1 MDPLTIAMLAV
12 LAVLVFFMFRNSRK
26 RKADAEA
33 LRQQIVPGADVMTNF
48 GLFGKLVSMDE
59 VTKVAELEVSPGNIV
74 RVHSQTIAK
83 VVDDTAGAA
92 GGAEG
97 TPRSVEEAME
107 IANREEAEREAAKA
121 QAGTEPQYGE
131 RVDEVVVEQP
141 AAEVKKPVRRST
153 TKKTAE

>member
-59 VTKVAELEVSPGNIV
+59 VSKVAELEIAPGNIV

-83 VVDDTAGAA
+83 VVDEAA
-92 GGAEG
+92 GTAEG
-97 TPRSVEEAME
+97 EPRSVEEAME

-121 QAGTEPQYGE
+121 EGSIEPQYGE
-131 RVDEVVVEQP
+131 RVDEVVVEEP

>member
-59 VTKVAELEVSPGNIV
+59 VAKVAELEIAPGNVV

-83 VVDDTAGAA
+83 VVDEAA
-92 GGAEG
+92 GVAEG
-97 TPRSVEEAME
+97 EPRSVEEAME
-107 IANREEAEREAAKA
+107 IANREEAQREAAKA
-121 QAGTEPQYGE
+121 ESSTEPQYGE
-131 RVDEVVVEQP
+131 RVDEVVVEEP

>member
-59 VTKVAELEVSPGNIV
+59 VSKVAELEIAPGNIV

-83 VVDDTAGAA
+83 VVDEAA
-92 GGAEG
+92 GTAEG
-97 TPRSVEEAME
+97 EPRSVEEAME
-107 IANREEAEREAAKA
+107 IANREEAEREAAKNA
-121 QAGTEPQYGE
+121 AAPEFGE
-131 RVDEVVVEQP
+131 RVDEAP
-141 AAEVKKPVRRST
+141 AEVKKPVRRT
-153 TKKTAE
+153 TKKAAE

>member
-26 RKADAEA
+26 RKAQQED
-33 LRQQIVPGADVMTNF
+33 LRKQIVPGAEVMTNF
-48 GLFGKLVSMDE
+48 GLYGTLVSLDD
-59 VTKVAELEVSPGNIV
+59 VSKVAELEVAPGNIV

-83 VVDDTAGAA
+83 VVDEVVAPDGTVTAG
-92 GGAEG
+92 E
-97 TPRSVEEAME
+97 PRSVEEAMA

-121 QAGTEPQYGE
+121 KDAAEPAYGE
-131 RVDEVVVEQP
+131 RVADTDAEPTV
-141 AAEVKKPVRRST
+141 EVKKPVRRT